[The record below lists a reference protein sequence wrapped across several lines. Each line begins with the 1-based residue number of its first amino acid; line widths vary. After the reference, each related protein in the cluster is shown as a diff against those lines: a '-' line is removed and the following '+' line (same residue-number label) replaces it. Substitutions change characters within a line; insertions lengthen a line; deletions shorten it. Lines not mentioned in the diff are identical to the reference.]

1 MADGISVT
9 AKRRF
14 GQFLITKPGDI
25 TVDGL
30 PAGTVGWGG
39 TPTVIAAAPGK
50 HIVKVGFRYLG
61 RQCGGASVE
70 VEVPAGGE
78 VALLYRS
85 PWVVT
90 SKGSLT
96 VG

>member
-1 MADGISVT
+1 MAEGISIT

-14 GQFLITKPGDI
+14 GQFLITSPADLSGD
-25 TVDGL
+25 GA
-30 PAGTVGWGG
+30 PAGQVRWNG
-39 TPTVIAAAPGK
+39 TPTVVAAGPGR
-50 HIVKVGFRYLG
+50 HTVGVAFKYLG
-61 RQCGGASVE
+61 RHCGKATTE
-70 VEVPAGGE
+70 VEVAAGQE

-96 VG
+96 PA